1 MVRRTKIEHMFSNI
15 FSFYQIF
22 LYFRP
27 VTTKFLETCPI
38 GVGDV
43 ATFIAHCKT
52 KTTPVFSAKATF
64 GVEELATFTAQRKF
78 TVCTHHRDKSYPYGT
93 HTNYFFS
100 LQKLFFV
107 QKFFV

>member
-1 MVRRTKIEHMFSNI
+1 MGSSRRVKKWSEEQKLNIYI

-78 TVCTHHRDKSYPYGT
+78 TVST
-93 HTNYFFS
+93 HTNYFFFAKS
-100 LQKLFFV
+100 YFSF
-107 QKFFV
+107 